1 MNKYLQN
8 FYNLYSEDDQTCYR
22 AILEKKDW
30 LFRKLYIPVSF
41 DKVVEDGKDL
51 YKELYALMDS
61 SFMFKQMYYKKD
73 VFLDTPYEVCLQMIK
88 TFNESFR
95 YLHLYEE
102 LDFTL
107 GKDIFFVE
115 IEPSRMDDKVYKDL
129 VSNFYPCFSSPSE
142 LELEYTKDSML
153 ELLKLPMINLKGF
166 VLILSKEALLED
178 RYYLPIISKIH
189 YSKHIGKDKIEAIEE
204 IASSLEIEAKK
215 HD

>member
-1 MNKYLQN
+1 MNKYLKN
-8 FYNLYSEDDQTCYR
+8 FYDLYSEDDQVCYR

-61 SFMFKQMYYKKD
+61 SFIFKSMYYNKE
-73 VFLDTPYEVCLQMIK
+73 VFLDTHYEDCLQIINA
-88 TFNESFR
+88 FNNQFR

-115 IEPSRMDDKVYKDL
+115 IDPFKMDDKVYKDL
-129 VSNFYPCFSSPSE
+129 VSNFYPCFNSPTD
-142 LELEYTKDSML
+142 LELKYDKNQMI
-153 ELLKLPMINLKGF
+153 ELLKLPMINNHGY
-166 VLILSKEALLED
+166 VLILAKDVLLND
-178 RYYLPIISKIH
+178 RYYLPIIKKLH
-189 YSKHIGKDKIEAIEE
+189 YSKRIGRDKIEAIEE
-204 IASSLEIEAKK
+204 IANSLQVEVKK